1 MSITLSYHCNMITQT
16 ESIFSSEVLAATTG
30 APASCRSNQSRPLGL
45 YSSSYTSCQNMTLN
59 GKWVCSSV
67 SLSLSLSLSL
77 KCFAFSGRS
86 SPPMMAVSSIIC
98 SFLYMF
104 IFHIVA
110 IHPVYHC
117 STLFSHE
124 FMSLPFCLPRLYAEG
139 IHFSTYDLTNF
150 SVFVG
155 WCSSSFCFHPPR
167 LKPLDWIGVQIDF
180 H

>member
-1 MSITLSYHCNMITQT
+1 M
-16 ESIFSSEVLAATTG
+16 LAATTG
-30 APASCRSNQSRPLGL
+30 APASRHSGQPRPLGL
-45 YSSSYTSCQNMTLN
+45 YSSSYTSCQNMTPN

-67 SLSLSLSLSL
+67 SLSLSLEY
-77 KCFAFSGRS
+77 FAFSGRS

-110 IHPVYHC
+110 LHLVYHC

-124 FMSLPFCLPRLYAEG
+124 FMSLPFCLLRLYAEG

-150 SVFVG
+150 SVFVR